1 MSAPRQSLA
10 VVAHDAGGARALLP
24 VALEMQRRGWK
35 LAQFLAGPAATIF
48 AEAFPASTVSD
59 SSTQE
64 FVTTEFK
71 RQHVKVVLS
80 ACGLYNQI
88 EHTVRLAALRLGLP
102 VVAVQDAWFNHRER
116 FEREGVASRP
126 DLVCAMDELSI
137 GEMALA
143 GFTPSQLV
151 LTGHPGLE
159 QSVRLCKA
167 ATLKEVRGLRRAF
180 KLKAQSLVFVF
191 FSDPFF
197 TGHDGT
203 FYCGPGAIMRPDGTG
218 LYGYTV
224 RDVLPSVL
232 RELEAALEKEGETA
246 DFLVRPHPA
255 ECAEVVDQIIS
266 QHPAR
271 SLRARVEMRG
281 TTVESI
287 QMADAVLG
295 MMTIALLQAAL
306 AGKPAVSVE
315 LGLSASGQ
323 RDPCMANTLGYTHAA
338 FDGDALRDLCRKLAQ
353 REWRALAPR
362 PNPALPLEGATH
374 RVSDCLLRASGLV

>member
-1 MSAPRQSLA
+1 MSEARQSLA

-24 VALEMQRRGWK
+24 VALEMQRRGWE
-35 LAQFLAGPAATIF
+35 LVQFLAGPAATIF
-48 AEAFPASTVSD
+48 AEAFPVSTVSD

-64 FVTTEFK
+64 FVTTELK
-71 RQHVKVVLS
+71 RQQVKIVLS

-116 FEREGVASRP
+116 FEREGVPSRP

-159 QSVRLCKA
+159 QTVRHCQA
-167 ATLKEVRGLRRAF
+167 ATREQVRELRRAF
-180 KLKAQSLVFVF
+180 GLEGKALVFTF

-197 TGHDGT
+197 TGPNGK
-203 FYCGPGAIMRPDGTG
+203 FYCGPGAIMRPNGSG

-224 RDVLPSVL
+224 LDVLPAVL
-232 RELEAALEKEGETA
+232 RELDRALENEGETA
-246 DFLVRPHPA
+246 DFIVRPHPS
-255 ECAEVVDQIIS
+255 ECSEVVEKIIS
-266 QHPAR
+266 QHPPGR
-271 SLRARVEMRG
+271 LRPRMESRG
-281 TTVESI
+281 TTIECI
-287 QMADAVLG
+287 QMSDAVLG

-306 AGKPAVSVE
+306 AGKPSVSVE
-315 LGLSASGQ
+315 LGLPASGEK
-323 RDPCMANTLGYTHAA
+323 DPCMANALGLTRSA
-338 FDGDALRDLCRKLAQ
+338 FDEEALRDLCRKLAK
-353 REWRALAPR
+353 RDWPALAPTPR
-362 PNPALPLEGATH
+362 HRLPLEGAAH
-374 RVSDCLLRASGLV
+374 RVSDCLLRAVRLP